1 MPKGPH
7 VMEPGV
13 FIYTAST
20 ARDFSFPSSDTCN
33 THYPMKSGNI
43 ILIGAMGAGK
53 STVGRKLARRLGMTF
68 YDSDRVIEEK
78 TGVDIATI
86 FEYEGEE
93 GFRKREENAIAEL
106 CQLEAIVLATGG
118 GVVLSRRNRDVLSAT
133 GTVFYLQ
140 ATVDALFERVRNDS
154 NRPLLKTPDRR
165 RTLATLLQQ
174 REPLYMEAA
183 DHAVATGQ
191 HGTSWIADEIVRHLD
206 CSPG

>member
-1 MPKGPH
+1 
-7 VMEPGV
+7 
-13 FIYTAST
+13 
-20 ARDFSFPSSDTCN
+20 
-33 THYPMKSGNI
+33 MKSGNI

-53 STVGRKLARRLGMTF
+53 STVGRKLARRLDMTF

-93 GFRKREENAIAEL
+93 GFRKHEENAIAEL

-118 GVVLSRRNRDVLSAT
+118 GAVLSRRNREALSAA

-154 NRPLLKTPDRR
+154 NRPLLKTTDRR
-165 RTLATLLQQ
+165 RTLAELLQQ
-174 REPLYMEAA
+174 REPLYLEAA
-183 DHAVATGQ
+183 DRTITTGQ
-191 HGTSWIADEIVRHLD
+191 RGTSWIADEIVRQLD
-206 CSPG
+206 RSHG

>member
-1 MPKGPH
+1 
-7 VMEPGV
+7 MEPGV

-20 ARDFSFPSSDTCN
+20 AQDFFLPLSETCK
-33 THYPMKSGNI
+33 THCLMKSGNI
-43 ILIGAMGAGK
+43 ILVGAMGAGK
-53 STVGRKLARRLGMTF
+53 STVGRKLARRLDRTF

-106 CQLEAIVLATGG
+106 CRLETIVLATGG
-118 GVVLSRRNRDVLSAT
+118 GAVLSRRNRDALSAS

-154 NRPLLKTPDRR
+154 NRPLLKTTDRK
-165 RTLATLLQQ
+165 RTLADLLLQ
-174 REPLYMEAA
+174 REPLYMQAA
-183 DHAVATGQ
+183 DHTITTGQ
-191 HGTSWIADEIVRHLD
+191 RGTSWIADEIVRQLD
-206 CSPG
+206 RSPG

>member
-1 MPKGPH
+1 
-7 VMEPGV
+7 
-13 FIYTAST
+13 
-20 ARDFSFPSSDTCN
+20 
-33 THYPMKSGNI
+33 MKSGNI

-53 STVGRKLARRLGMTF
+53 STVGRKLARRLDMTF

-106 CQLEAIVLATGG
+106 CRLEAIVLATGG
-118 GVVLSRRNRDVLSAT
+118 GAVLSRRNREVLAAA

-154 NRPLLKTPDRR
+154 NRPLLKTADRK
-165 RTLATLLQQ
+165 RTLAELLLQ
-174 REPLYMEAA
+174 REPLYLEAA
-183 DHAVATGQ
+183 DHTITTGQ
-191 HGTSWIADEIVRHLD
+191 HGTSWIADEIVSQLD
-206 CSPG
+206 RGPA